1 MSEMELMCDRVGII
15 ANGKML
21 GVHTLSQIVNSSNG
35 SAAKISMRVDDVQ
48 NAFRTG
54 LFKDLSAT
62 SEGNIIHMN
71 FMQEDCDSAIAALI
85 KKLTEN
91 GVSIYSVSEREH
103 SSLEDAFI
111 QITQNGEGGG
121 QIG

>member
-1 MSEMELMCDRVGII
+1 
-15 ANGKML
+15 
-21 GVHTLSQIVNSSNG
+21 
-35 SAAKISMRVDDVQ
+35 
-48 NAFRTG
+48 
-54 LFKDLSAT
+54 
-62 SEGNIIHMN
+62 MN